1 MFVYLDESG
10 DTGFK
15 FKQKSSRYFV
25 ITLVVVEDPFFINE
39 AVDKLRDHLGY
50 DYDPEFHFFS
60 TKPEIRE
67 QFLFAIR
74 DLDFVVR
81 ALVIDKQRLTSPQM
95 RKRETFYNS
104 FVRLLLQHDN
114 GTIDDA
120 ILVLDASVKSKRI
133 QGEMGTYLRRMLNSG
148 GTQKI
153 SKISHHNSRNDNL
166 IQATDMICG
175 AIYARYNKEDDRYY
189 RIIRRRVQDLWEFEP
204 GT

>member
-1 MFVYLDESG
+1 MPCLRPGLYVYVRCYDVLGHATNGIKPEQDGVSPMFVYLDESG

-39 AVDKLRDHLGY
+39 AVDKLREHLGY

-81 ALVIDKQRLTSPQM
+81 ALVIDKQRLPSPQM
-95 RKRETFYNS
+95 RKREAFYNS

-133 QGEMGTYLRRMLNSG
+133 QAQGCCKVRQR
-148 GTQKI
+148 
-153 SKISHHNSRNDNL
+153 
-166 IQATDMICG
+166 
-175 AIYARYNKEDDRYY
+175 
-189 RIIRRRVQDLWEFEP
+189 
-204 GT
+204 